1 MAELGLIDIILII
14 YIAIL
19 IAGLIYVIYMLI
31 NLYYEDSMIRQF
43 YTIICHIYN
52 NNNNRYSIEDLYEQI
67 NLNYEKF
74 CQSYPDN
81 KYTSVL
87 DLLETL
93 IYNIDLFANDKKFKR
108 FFKNERNT
116 EIRGFIIEMCSYIK
130 NINPFISIP
139 KKEADLLQSI
149 QNALLNDNESLGI
162 NSLIHLS
169 QEIKNKEKI
178 IIKQDHVNKRASIVS
193 IVGVV
198 LTIFF
203 GIISFI
209 KLI

>member
-1 MAELGLIDIILII
+1 MTDLEFITIILII
-14 YIAIL
+14 L
-19 IAGLIYVIYMLI
+19 IPIVMLTL
-31 NLYYEDSMIRQF
+31 LYAFYTSLKLDYEDSMKKRF
-43 YTIICHIYN
+43 YMIICHIYN
-52 NNNNRYSIEDLYEQI
+52 NSKDYSIEDLYEQI

-74 CQSYPDN
+74 CQSFPDN
-81 KYTSVL
+81 KYTSIL

-93 IYNIDLFANDKKFKR
+93 IYNIDFFDNDKDFKK
-108 FFKNERNT
+108 FFKNERSA

-149 QNALLNDNESLGI
+149 QTALLNDNESLGI

-178 IIKQDHVNKRASIVS
+178 IIKQDQVNKRATILS